1 VKNPDVRASNRRA
14 LVLLVLGIA
23 LSLILLSMPLYSFNA
38 CVYTKKSPNTFVGDE
53 KYQTVRA
60 EVERVADDYRAQGFA
75 AEIGEDVLERVNSKG
90 ETTSLITFTVTERIA
105 KSPLSLLGIG
115 FHASRVL
122 GALLCL
128 LALALLSVLFGCAG
142 TMGTEQFRLF
152 GRPAQLRSL
161 AAAALLVALLLV
173 PVFIL
178 MNNYTFSRQIGLYN
192 AGHLEQ
198 GKQALFAKMDRLLF
212 DGRMGGEIDKALSGL
227 SMEHS
232 GLIWMVVPT
241 LLLSLLAAVQL
252 RHGSIQNSVLRASLY
267 FFVAVVCII
276 TLYPYYVMTITAFR
290 SNAETLDMYFLH
302 LFPTKWIWSNLSDII
317 HRGVPRYLLNS
328 LLVAGGATVLAM
340 LCGIPAAYAMARM
353 NFRGK
358 KAFLG
363 FVIMSQM
370 FSPVVL
376 LIGISQLMNTLHLN
390 DSVLG
395 LMLIN
400 AAFNQAFAIWL
411 LRGTFVSISPEME
424 QAALIDG
431 CDTVSAL
438 TKVLIP
444 MAAPGIVTALI
455 FVFINAWNEYTIAT
469 VLISTAANR
478 PITVG
483 ITQFSSFNMIE
494 WQYLFAAS
502 LVATI
507 PVVLLFMSI
516 EKHLTSGLTSGGV
529 KG

>member
-1 VKNPDVRASNRRA
+1 MRNPDLIGSNRRA
-14 LVLLVLGIA
+14 LGLVILGIV
-23 LSLILLSMPLYSFNA
+23 LSLILFSMPLYSFNA

-53 KYQTVRA
+53 KYRTVRA
-60 EVERVADDYRAQGFA
+60 EVEQVADDYRAQGFA

-90 ETTSLITFTVTERIA
+90 ETTSLITFTVNQSLS
-105 KSPLSLLGIG
+105 KSPLSMLGCG
-115 FHASRVL
+115 FPASYVL
-122 GALLCL
+122 AAMLFLMGLALVCAILGSVSTMDLVHFHLDRRTASLRNLAAVALLL
-128 LALALLSVLFGCAG
+128 
-142 TMGTEQFRLF
+142 
-152 GRPAQLRSL
+152 
-161 AAAALLVALLLV
+161 ALLLV

-178 MNNYTFSRQIGLYN
+178 MNNVAFSRRIGLYN
-192 AGHLEQ
+192 AGLLEE
-198 GKQALFAKMDRLLF
+198 GKDALFAKMDRLLF
-212 DGRMGGEIDKALSGL
+212 DGRMGADIGKALSGL
-227 SMEHS
+227 TMEHS
-232 GLIWMVVPT
+232 GLIWM
-241 LLLSLLAAVQL
+241 LLPAILMSLLAAVQL
-252 RHGSIQNSVLRASLY
+252 RYGSIKSSALRACLY
-267 FFVAVVCII
+267 FFVVIVCVV

-328 LLVAGGATVLAM
+328 LMVAGGATCLAM
-340 LCGIPAAYAMARM
+340 LCGIPAAYAMA
-353 NFRGK
+353 
-358 KAFLG
+358 
-363 FVIMSQM
+363 IMSQM

-411 LRGTFVSISPEME
+411 LRGTFVSISSEME

-431 CDTVSAL
+431 CGTVGAL
-438 TKVLIP
+438 TKVLLP
-444 MAAPGIVTALI
+444 MAMPGIVTALI

-469 VLISTAANR
+469 VLISTASNR

-502 LVATI
+502 LVATL
-507 PVVLLFMSI
+507 PVVVLFMSI